1 MNEEVK
7 QIVGEAGGVAEEEVK
22 QPADQ
27 KKRGTNQKKAK
38 EPARKRVKVEE
49 EKKAEKAQKPKVVG

>member
-7 QIVGEAGGVAEEEVK
+7 QIIDEAVGLDGVAEEEVK

-27 KKRGTNQKKAK
+27 KKRDTNQKK
-38 EPARKRVKVEE
+38 
-49 EKKAEKAQKPKVVG
+49 G

>member
-7 QIVGEAGGVAEEEVK
+7 QIVGEAGDLDGVAEEEVK
-22 QPADQ
+22 QPAEQ
-27 KKRGTNQKKAK
+27 KKRGTNQKKEK

-49 EKKAEKAQKPKVVG
+49 EKKAEKD

>member
-7 QIVGEAGGVAEEEVK
+7 QIIDEAAEADLDGVAEEVK
-22 QPADQ
+22 LQPEQ

-49 EKKAEKAQKPKVVG
+49 EKKAEKP